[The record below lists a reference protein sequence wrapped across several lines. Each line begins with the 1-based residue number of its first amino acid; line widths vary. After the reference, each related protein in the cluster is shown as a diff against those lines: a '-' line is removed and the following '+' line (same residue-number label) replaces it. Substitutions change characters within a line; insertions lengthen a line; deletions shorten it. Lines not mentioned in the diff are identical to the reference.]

1 MKNKL
6 VVAVALLVT
15 WWSSFAFASTVT
27 FSYDSFYDRLKVVNK
42 GEFEFARVGFY
53 LVDTVSMQPCQISS
67 GNIVTESANF
77 QLSFTE
83 EAQLLL
89 PFDKALDK
97 DKAKVIIDTQG
108 GDTECQ
114 LKMQIE
120 AELFHAD
127 SISRSDLY
135 KMQMEFESLLA
146 DLSGFFIKHLLSFL
160 LPEHKGV
167 IVTFNDDAALK
178 STATQCNTQNC
189 QISIPSSWEHNTA
202 PFANAADIKSVQPW
216 LAL

>member
-6 VVAVALLVT
+6 VVAVTLLVT
-15 WWSSFAFASTVT
+15 WWSSLAFANTVT

-42 GEFEFARVGFY
+42 GEFEFARIGFY
-53 LVDTVSMQPCQISS
+53 LVDTASMQPCQISS
-67 GNIVTESANF
+67 GNIVTESASF

-89 PFDKALDK
+89 PFDKTLDK

-108 GDTECQ
+108 GNAECQ

-120 AELFHAD
+120 ADLFHAD

-135 KMQMEFESLLA
+135 RMQVEFESLLA

-167 IVTFNDDAALK
+167 IVTLNPDAALK
-178 STATQCNTQNC
+178 NTAANCSTQNC
-189 QISIPSSWEHNTA
+189 QVSIPSNWEHDTT
-202 PFANAADIKSVQPW
+202 PFATTADIKSVQPW